1 MSAVLAT
8 EDAREL
14 QALYT
19 RYKALA
25 LSTGAALMLGGDVRP
40 LGERLEGLRRDCNTT
55 QQRGTVH
62 GREVAACLD
71 AVADLR
77 PLIDGDTTD
86 RALEHA
92 RASHRRLRRA
102 VWDVI
107 PCEYVPCCA
116 PGHDH
121 DEG

>member
-1 MSAVLAT
+1 VSAAPT
-8 EDAREL
+8 TDEAGEL
-14 QALYT
+14 QALYG
-19 RYKALA
+19 RYKTIT
-25 LSTGAALMLGGDVRP
+25 LSTGASLLLDGDVEELARRVDE
-40 LGERLEGLRRDCNTT
+40 LIVDCGAAQERG
-55 QQRGTVH
+55 GVH
-62 GREVAACLD
+62 IRQLAACRDATLD
-71 AVADLR
+71 LQ
-77 PLIDGDTTD
+77 PLLDGDTTEH
-86 RALEHA
+86 ALERA